1 MVAQLR
7 HFLLGVQERDNTVEI
22 RRRRQASIDQIIG
35 MLFNVAADI
44 QREEW
49 CGWSRNEGCELKL
62 AQQLWLDPYRAK
74 DDEWFCAEREKM
86 NGRLKLPMTSP
97 CG

>member
-62 AQQLWLDPYRAK
+62 AQQLWLDPIGLK
-74 DDEWFCAEREKM
+74 MTNGFVLSEKKM